1 LPPRTADPGE
11 NRAILASEPGPGRFT
26 IEPGRFPLEN
36 LRRNSRISD
45 ASAFVKTAKLE
56 VGRLL
61 EIRIDVA
68 LRSAADVDELFV
80 SIDQALAEVQPGQ
93 RHVTVADWRF
103 CPLMSPEAAQRFA
116 QRIAGYNART
126 ERSAALARQDAPVTV
141 LQFVRVIREA
151 GLPDRKL
158 FFSEGELVA
167 WVSEVLTSEEQQRLR
182 DFLQDGRASS

>member
-1 LPPRTADPGE
+1 MSVVVR
-11 NRAILASEPGPGRFT
+11 
-26 IEPGRFPLEN
+26 
-36 LRRNSRISD
+36 
-45 ASAFVKTAKLE
+45 TAKLE

-61 EIRIDVA
+61 EVRIATA
-68 LRSAADVDELFV
+68 LRTAADVDAQFE
-80 SIDQALAEVQPGQ
+80 SIDRALAGMAPGE
-93 RHVTVADWRF
+93 RHVTVADWRS

-158 FFSEGELVA
+158 FFGEAELIS
-167 WVSEVLTSEEQQRLR
+167 WLGEVLTPDEQRRLR
-182 DFLQDGRASS
+182 DFLRDGREGS